1 MKSCKDFRAEGR
13 EILGNTLFQRRWLFP
28 LIACAI
34 ITGISTVA
42 TEFFLL
48 SFIITGALGVGLS
61 TYFLKLVRER
71 DGEEKNLRPLF
82 VGFTNNFGR
91 NLGVGLYLSILNFIY
106 IFLIVA
112 MIVASIYLWVL
123 VFILPLPIYGLI
135 RVNLKYAMVY
145 YIIADNPE
153 YGVWQS
159 LRESAIMMRGYKLK
173 YFRLQ
178 LSFIGWI
185 ILCSFTFG
193 VGSLWLTPYMHATN
207 TVFYEQLKQENEYY
221 VL

>member
-1 MKSCKDFRAEGR
+1 
-13 EILGNTLFQRRWLFP
+13 
-28 LIACAI
+28 
-34 ITGISTVA
+34 
-42 TEFFLL
+42 
-48 SFIITGALGVGLS
+48 
-61 TYFLKLVRER
+61 
-71 DGEEKNLRPLF
+71 
-82 VGFTNNFGR
+82 
-91 NLGVGLYLSILNFIY
+91 
-106 IFLIVA
+106 

-178 LSFIGWI
+178 FSFIGWI